1 MLLDVVN
8 YVRYVGL
15 ALNIQNT
22 IPSSMSR
29 NIDFQYRYVQA
40 ANQSYVNGVL
50 SVKAMP
56 ERQ

>member
-40 ANQSYVNGVL
+40 
-50 SVKAMP
+50 